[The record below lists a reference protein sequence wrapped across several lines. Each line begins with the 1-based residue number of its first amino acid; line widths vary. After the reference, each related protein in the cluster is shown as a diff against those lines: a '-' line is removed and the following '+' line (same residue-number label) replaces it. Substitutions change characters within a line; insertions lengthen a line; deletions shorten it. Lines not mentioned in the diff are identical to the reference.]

1 MIFLTEYA
9 NMSNTIAD
17 ILTSLE
23 KAISTEIVSA
33 KERADNAEL
42 ALSSL
47 RDGLVKL
54 VGPIANDDQKAEVGK
69 VEPTKSRSAKP
80 SSSELIHYLDE
91 NWKSASE
98 LRETLGEA
106 GIWPAE
112 GTVYNWFR
120 RLAIEHS
127 TRIESTS
134 KPERWRLIT
143 PMSEPRKR
151 KRLPVSRK
159 SQSTKSAAQTS
170 RLITAVM
177 KRPPSKNVINDNQF
191 ASDITPMIA
200 GPGFELHQG
209 DCLEVMRKLPSCS
222 VDMVFTSPPYNLG
235 SSSGGGLTTGRNSLW
250 PNSALAKG
258 YASYDDARDPEEYVE
273 WQRNVLSE
281 CWRLLR
287 DDGAIFY
294 NHKPR
299 VQKGVLQ
306 TPLDLNPDLPVRQII
321 IWNRNQGFNF
331 NRSFFLPCHEWVVVF
346 AKPAFRLRAGGCAAK
361 DVWTFGPERHNP
373 HPAPFPIEL
382 PRRAIE
388 NTNAR
393 VILDPFAGSGTTG
406 LAALECGRQFVG
418 IDLDAGYLE
427 TAAARI
433 NDNLTQQAA

>member
-33 KERADNAEL
+33 NERATNAEL

-151 KRLPVSRK
+151 KRLPVSRNP
-159 SQSTKSAAQTS
+159 QSTKSAAQTS
-170 RLITAVM
+170 RLITAM
-177 KRPPSKNVINDNQF
+177 TKRPPSKNVINDNQF

-235 SSSGGGLTTGRNSLW
+235 ASSGGGLKTGRHSLW

-258 YASYDDARDPEEYVE
+258 YASYNDARDDV
-273 WQRNVLSE
+273 
-281 CWRLLR
+281 
-287 DDGAIFY
+287 
-294 NHKPR
+294 
-299 VQKGVLQ
+299 
-306 TPLDLNPDLPVRQII
+306 TP
-321 IWNRNQGFNF
+321 
-331 NRSFFLPCHEWVVVF
+331 
-346 AKPAFRLRAGGCAAK
+346 
-361 DVWTFGPERHNP
+361 
-373 HPAPFPIEL
+373 
-382 PRRAIE
+382 
-388 NTNAR
+388 
-393 VILDPFAGSGTTG
+393 
-406 LAALECGRQFVG
+406 
-418 IDLDAGYLE
+418 
-427 TAAARI
+427 
-433 NDNLTQQAA
+433 